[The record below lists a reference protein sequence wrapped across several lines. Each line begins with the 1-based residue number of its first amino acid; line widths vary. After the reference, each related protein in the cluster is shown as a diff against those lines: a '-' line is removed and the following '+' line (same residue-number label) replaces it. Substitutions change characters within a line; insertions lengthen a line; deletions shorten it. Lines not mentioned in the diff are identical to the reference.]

1 MRPHRAD
8 RADRERAGAGPPPGP
23 RALRLAGAAAATL
36 LGLGALRLLGGVG
49 QPAPDPERAAPDEP
63 PPSTAAA
70 TTTTARPRATEG
82 IEGPLPAGLAGTLLY
97 FGGDRPRVADL
108 GARTVADVVPQPR
121 GTPSLVIRQGEDPI
135 LLHGEDV
142 LVLPNRPGAGS
153 ARRLPAV
160 VPRGS
165 PPDAALVEYLVLQAA
180 GGEQIYVLGFD
191 TTTPGRLT
199 LRRLP
204 LGGGPPRVVAVL
216 PEGVEPVAMVGGGA
230 LLRTPG
236 GDLELASLPDLRRR
250 AGFGGARLLDA
261 DGGRLAL
268 VDERGD
274 LHLYDV
280 ATRSDR
286 VVNRPPEVFRWE
298 AFIGGNDTCCQRQA
312 AFSPDGR
319 ALAVL
324 ATMDRGTLTGIA
336 LVDTATLGTT
346 VVGGSVGPFP
356 TGCLPCLSWRPD
368 GEWLFF
374 MTAQQSLTV
383 VGAWRR
389 GDPAAVRIVARL
401 GTGSSPT
408 GLVAAGG

>member
-1 MRPHRAD
+1 MRPD
-8 RADRERAGAGPPPGP
+8 RAGGERAGAGPAPPASR

-49 QPAPDPERAAPDEP
+49 QPGSEPDLAAPDEP
-63 PPSTAAA
+63 PPTAAAA
-70 TTTTARPRATEG
+70 TTTTARQRADAR
-82 IEGPLPAGLAGTLLY
+82 IEGRLPADLAGTLLY
-97 FGGDRPRVADL
+97 FGGQRPRVADL

-121 GTPSLVIRQGEDPI
+121 GAPALVIRQGADPV
-135 LLHGEDV
+135 LLHGEGV

-160 VPRGS
+160 VARGS

-180 GGEQIYVLGFD
+180 GGEEIYVMGFD
-191 TTTPGRLT
+191 TATPGRLT
-199 LRRLP
+199 LRRVP
-204 LGGGPPRVVAVL
+204 LGGGPPRAVAVL
-216 PEGVEPVAMVGGGA
+216 PEGVEAVAMVDGGA

-236 GDLELASLPDLRRR
+236 GDLELASLPDLRRL
-250 AGFGGARLLDA
+250 AGFGRARLLDT
-261 DGGRLAL
+261 DGRRVAL

-274 LHLYDV
+274 LRLYDV
-280 ATRSDR
+280 ATRSGR
-286 VVNRPPEVFRWE
+286 VVRQPPEVFRWE
-298 AFIGGNDTCCQRQA
+298 AFIGGNDTCCQQQA

-319 ALAVL
+319 TLAVL
-324 ATMDRGTLTGIA
+324 ATMDRGTLIGIA

-346 VVGGSVGPFP
+346 VVDGSVGPFP

-368 GEWLFF
+368 GRWLFF
-374 MTAQQSLTV
+374 MTAQQSFTV

-401 GTGSSPT
+401 ATDSSPT